1 MPRQRPLGIDLGT
14 TFSAAAWVDEAGKT
28 SIIPNA
34 EGEALTPSV
43 VLFADQ
49 EVVVGK
55 EARESAI
62 VQPNAVAQWVKPT
75 WATTITATRSTA
87 SGCRRR

>member
-1 MPRQRPLGIDLGT
+1 M
-14 TFSAAAWVDEAGKT
+14 AWVDESGKT
-28 SIIPNA
+28 QIIPNA
-34 EGEALTPSV
+34 EGEPLTPSV

-55 EARESAI
+55 EARQSVI
-62 VQPNAVAQWVKPT
+62 VQPDAVAQWVKRDMGTP
-75 WATTITATRSTA
+75 ITATRSTA